1 MAKQLQFDEAARHAL
16 LHGVEKLAA
25 AVKATLG
32 PSGRNVIL
40 DKKFGSPTITK
51 DGVSVAKE
59 IELEDPYENM
69 GAQLIREVSSKTSDI
84 AGDGTTTATVLAEAI
99 YKEGLRNVT
108 AGANPISLQR
118 GIMKASEAIVA
129 QLHEISKEVSDTSE
143 IAQVATVSANWD
155 TEIGNIIAEAMDKV
169 GKDGTITV
177 EEAKGIETTLD
188 VVEGMQFDKGYLSP
202 YFVTDAEAM
211 ESSLDDALILINE
224 KKISSLKDL
233 LPLLEKAAKTGKPLL
248 IIAEDVDGE
257 ALAALVVNKLRGTL
271 NVAAVKAPG
280 FGDRR
285 KAMLEDIAILT
296 GGKVITEDLGIKLE
310 NVELEDLGSA
320 KRVTITKDATT
331 IVEGEGGSEAITGRV
346 NQIRKQIEETSS
358 DYDREKLQERLAKL
372 AGGVA
377 VINVGA
383 ATETEMK
390 EKKARVEDAL
400 HATRAAVEEGIVP
413 GGGTA
418 LIRAQ
423 ANITDLGLLGDEET
437 GAGIV
442 ARAVEAPLRQ
452 LSANAGLEGALIVER
467 VKNASGNEGYNV
479 ATGEYTDLIKDGVVD
494 PTKVTRSA
502 LQNAASISGLLLT
515 TECVVTDIPEKEEPA
530 AGGHDH
536 GMGGM
541 GGMGGM
547 M

>member
-1 MAKQLQFDEAARHAL
+1 MAKQLQFDEAARQTL
-16 LHGVEKLAA
+16 LRGVEKLAR

-40 DKKFGSPTITK
+40 DKKFGSPTVTK

-69 GAQLIREVSSKTSDI
+69 GAQLIKEVSSKTSDI

-118 GIMKASEAIVA
+118 GILEASKAIVA
-129 QLHEISKEVSDTSE
+129 QLAEISKEVSDPKE

-155 TEIGNIIAEAMDKV
+155 NEIGGIIADAMDKV

-202 YFVTDAEAM
+202 YFVTDPETMNCDLENAY
-211 ESSLDDALILINE
+211 ILINE
-224 KKISSLKDL
+224 KKISNLKDL
-233 LPLLEKAAKTGKPLL
+233 LPVLEKIAKTGKPLL
-248 IIAEDVDGE
+248 IIAEDVEGE

-271 NVAAVKAPG
+271 NIAAVKAPG

-285 KAMLEDIAILT
+285 KAMLDDIAVLT
-296 GGKVITEDLGIKLE
+296 GGRCITEDLGIKLE
-310 NVELEDLGSA
+310 NIELKDLGEA
-320 KRVTITKDATT
+320 KRVTIGKEETV
-331 IVEGEGGSEAITGRV
+331 IVDGAGGAEAVSGRV
-346 NQIRKQIEETSS
+346 GQIRKQIDDTTS

-372 AGGVA
+372 SSGVA

-383 ATETEMK
+383 ATESEMK

-418 LIRAQ
+418 LIRATAQ
-423 ANITDLGLLGDEET
+423 IGDLGLSGDEAT
-437 GAGIV
+437 GADIIV
-442 ARAVEAPLRQ
+442 SAIEAPLRQ
-452 LSANAGLEGALIVER
+452 LAANAGLEGALIVEK

-479 ATGEYTDLIKDGVVD
+479 VTGDYVDLIEAGVVD

-502 LQNAASISGLLLT
+502 LQNAASISGLMLT
-515 TECVVTDIPEKEEPA
+515 TEALITDLPEPEPA
-530 AGGHDH
+530 DAGHGHDH
-536 GMGGM
+536 